1 MLASRARIEG
11 GRFSITLLLLWRLC
25 PTKPARYDVGAPPCR
40 GAEGVRAPGSVKE
53 AVRRLLEQ
61 LPDDCSLE
69 DVQYHLYV
77 RHKIELGLAEARQ
90 GHVVDL
96 QEVER
101 RLARW
106 LEK

>member
-1 MLASRARIEG
+1 MA
-11 GRFSITLLLLWRLC
+11 
-25 PTKPARYDVGAPPCR
+25 
-40 GAEGVRAPGSVKE
+40 SVKE
-53 AVRRLLEQ
+53 EIRRLLEQ

-77 RHKIELGLAEARQ
+77 RQKIELSLADVRQ
-90 GHVVDL
+90 GHVVG
-96 QEVER
+96 QEEAER

>member
-1 MLASRARIEG
+1 MKTVI
-11 GRFSITLLLLWRLC
+11 
-25 PTKPARYDVGAPPCR
+25 
-40 GAEGVRAPGSVKE
+40 SVKE
-53 AVRRLLEQ
+53 EVRRLLEQ

-77 RHKIELGLAEARQ
+77 RQKIELGLAEARQ
-90 GHVVDL
+90 GRVVDQ
-96 QEVER
+96 QEAER

>member
-1 MLASRARIEG
+1 MA
-11 GRFSITLLLLWRLC
+11 
-25 PTKPARYDVGAPPCR
+25 
-40 GAEGVRAPGSVKE
+40 SVKE
-53 AVRRLLEQ
+53 EIRRLLEQ

-77 RHKIELGLAEARQ
+77 RQKIELSLADARQ
-90 GHVVDL
+90 GRVVA
-96 QEVER
+96 QEEAER